1 MMAQTHRGQLSGGS
15 NDTTTVAALAILAAI
30 TVTVA
35 HEAVGHGSVCL
46 ALGGRVTLLTTSLF
60 RCDAPSFLI
69 DLGGPLTS
77 LVVASMAAG
86 ASCVTRA
93 TRPELTLYLVLVAAM
108 AGFWEGGYLVQ
119 AVLTRHGDLYS
130 AWNGLAGEASV
141 WVRGVGVAVGAAL
154 YLATV
159 VFASRMLAGTLVEP
173 RKAARTAWVA
183 ATVATVAAA
192 SIYRGGLGDNLI
204 NTALEIGAASLPLLL
219 IPRRA
224 NGAATARPIRRSV
237 PVLVVAVVVWMAFAL
252 TMGRGIGG

>member
-1 MMAQTHRGQLSGGS
+1 MMAQTYKRQLSGGS
-15 NDTTTVAALAILAAI
+15 NDTLTVAALAVLAAI

-46 ALGGRVTLLTTSLF
+46 AVGGRVTLLTTSLF
-60 RCDAPSFLI
+60 RCDVPSFLI
-69 DLGGPLTS
+69 DLSGPFTS
-77 LVVASMAAG
+77 LAVAAVAAL
-86 ASCVTRA
+86 AATVTRE
-93 TRPELTLYLVLVAAM
+93 TRPGLTLYLVLVAAM
-108 AGFWEGGYLVQ
+108 AGFWEGAYLVQ

-130 AWNGLAGEASV
+130 VWTGLAGEATV
-141 WVRGVGVAVGAAL
+141 AVRVGGAAVGAAI

-173 RKAARTAWVA
+173 RKAARTAWAA

-192 SIYRGGLGDNLI
+192 LIYRGGVGENLI
-204 NTALEIGAASLPLLL
+204 NTMLEIGAASLPLLL

-237 PVLVVAVVVWMAFAL
+237 PVIGLAAMAWLGFAL
-252 TMGRGIGG
+252 TMGLGIVG